1 MHRPMGPR
9 HATGPVAPSRH
20 AAHIDEFRRRRT
32 ALEEANRQIAL
43 AGMQDGRSM
52 TLAERQ
58 AIAANQEQIR
68 GIRETLRAFGEY
80 R

>member
-1 MHRPMGPR
+1 MGPPR
-9 HATGPVAPSRH
+9 ATGPVAPSRH
-20 AAHIDEFRRRRT
+20 AAHIDEFRRRRI

-43 AGMQDGRSM
+43 LGMQEQRGL
-52 TLAERQ
+52 TFVERR

-80 R
+80 